1 MPASEICSSQCIIA
15 VGNMFWFCVPGG
27 WQKDV
32 LLLEVFPP
40 RNWDSALLGHT
51 GNGMPES
58 GQRKQL
64 KISSFNTFFPQKWV
78 HTARCRVSCGCGQ
91 EHLAIFAKS
100 GLLGS
105 NRGKELVHH
114 AMVSL
119 GPLQPQ
125 PPLFFPPPCDINL
138 QKQKEAADR

>member
-1 MPASEICSSQCIIA
+1 MAERCVAFRSVPPQELGFSPAWSYRQGHARVRAEKAAQDLILQHLLSPEVGSYCSMPC
-15 VGNMFWFCVPGG
+15 
-27 WQKDV
+27 
-32 LLLEVFPP
+32 L
-40 RNWDSALLGHT
+40 
-51 GNGMPES
+51 
-58 GQRKQL
+58 
-64 KISSFNTFFPQKWV
+64 
-78 HTARCRVSCGCGQ
+78 SCGCGQ

-125 PPLFFPPPCDINL
+125 PPLFFSPPCDINL

>member
-40 RNWDSALLGHT
+40 RNWDCPAWSYRQGDARVRAEKAAQDLILQHLLSPEVGSYCS
-51 GNGMPES
+51 MPC
-58 GQRKQL
+58 L
-64 KISSFNTFFPQKWV
+64 
-78 HTARCRVSCGCGQ
+78 SCGCGQ

-119 GPLQPQ
+119 GPL
-125 PPLFFPPPCDINL
+125 
-138 QKQKEAADR
+138 